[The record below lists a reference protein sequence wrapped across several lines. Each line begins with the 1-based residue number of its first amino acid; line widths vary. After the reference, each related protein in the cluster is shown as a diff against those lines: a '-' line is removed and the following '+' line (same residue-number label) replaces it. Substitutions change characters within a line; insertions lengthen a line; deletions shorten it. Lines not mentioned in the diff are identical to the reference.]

1 MPKLIVRRDGVPDRI
16 VDVEDPV
23 VTIGRSKKST
33 IWLNDKRASRHHC
46 MIVKEGDTYTVVDKG
61 SSNGTY
67 VNRERITSR
76 ELKPGDAIVVGN
88 HVIFFESIPENA
100 AEHEEFARKEG
111 KDETATPMASE
122 GTGKKPEYVLEV
134 VEGPEVGKRFPL
146 TDETLTIGRNKLNRI
161 VIDDPLVS
169 NYHAEVRK
177 EGQGFFI
184 HDLGSTNG
192 TRVNGEKVVK
202 APLLPGME
210 VKIGDTRLVLKN
222 LGAPGPLEAM
232 RPKGEPTVA
241 IEVKKLE
248 KKKKGLLISFAAV
261 VVVAAAVAIAAL
273 NLRPTPTGTPA
284 PSSAVSTAK
293 PLNLL
298 AVNPSFEGAVA
309 GDATPEGWKF
319 EVAPTLNVFVDDT
332 RASDGKKS
340 LAFKNLSAEAAVA
353 PNAVVMKEST
363 PVKGGKSYRLHGM
376 IMTQGAIGFNA
387 FRARVFNSKKPA
399 MYVDYYTSPVSRTH
413 TDFVPSE
420 CSFTVPSWADRLSVA
435 CVTMAE
441 KGSIWFDDVALSPVS
456 PIPAFFVTLTFP
468 LSPYRFV
475 LDRTGNFWALDNSG
489 ALVLVSRGVVLD
501 LEGRKSPIM
510 QPLQGRPSVLGGSRR
525 TGKAEA
531 TLSLFDVASNADI
544 PMKVAAGTAEGKCS
558 LVFRTKFRSEL
569 KLGEGRLTFAL
580 NPEALGSG
588 GVLVATGK
596 GLESAEPPLKKEGV
610 SELILGSGGK
620 ILSVAFP
627 SPAALELKQEDG
639 VLLASVSGGTGSG
652 GEFTFAALLGHESPA
667 LEAYLKAEMNAAREM
682 LKTGNMLEGLKRLER
697 LKERFPDDSYVK
709 READRAAA
717 EVERR
722 LKEFSEKIDEIL
734 SSIRKAAEEE
744 NAALFESGTRE
755 LEELAKKIAIR
766 APGSDADRKAR
777 EAREKAE
784 ALAGDM
790 KRLIRERKAARLL
803 DMAKRAFADGKPL
816 LSLVYLENL
825 MSGYHDTEA
834 ARLSEELRKKVQ
846 EKIEELKAVAD
857 EWYEL
862 EAKLREQMKHGS
874 RKAVRKAVEDFL
886 KKHPGFAPA
895 KKFLDSLD

>member
-46 MIVKEGDTYTVVDKG
+46 MIVKEGDAYTIVDKG

-111 KDETATPMASE
+111 KDETAAPIASE
-122 GTGKKPEYVLEV
+122 GIGKKPEYVLEV
-134 VEGPEVGKRFPL
+134 VEGPEAGKRFPL

-161 VIDDPLVS
+161 VIEDPLVS

-232 RPKGEPTVA
+232 RPRSEPTVA
-241 IEVKKLE
+241 VEVKKLE
-248 KKKKGLLISFAAV
+248 RKKKGLLISFAAV
-261 VVVAAAVAIAAL
+261 IAVAAAVAIAAFH
-273 NLRPTPTGTPA
+273 LRPTPTETPA
-284 PSSAVSTAK
+284 PSGAAPTAK

-298 AVNPSFEGAVA
+298 AANPSFEGAVA

-340 LAFKNLSAEAAVA
+340 LAFKNLSAEAATA

-363 PVKGGKSYRLHGM
+363 PVKGGKSYRLRGM
-376 IMTQGAIGFNA
+376 IMTEGAIGFNA
-387 FRARVFNSKKPA
+387 FRARAFNSRKPA

-441 KGSIWFDDVALSPVS
+441 KGNIWFDDVALSPVS

-475 LDRTGNFWALDNSG
+475 LDRTGNFWTLDDAG
-489 ALVLVSRGVVLD
+489 VPVLVSRGVVLD
-501 LEGRKSPIM
+501 LEGGRSPIM
-510 QPLQGRPSVLGGSRR
+510 QPLQGRPPVLGGSRR

-531 TLSLFDVASNADI
+531 TLSLFDVSSNADI

-558 LVFRTKFRSEL
+558 LVFRAGFRSGL

-580 NPEALGSG
+580 NPDALGGTVSLAAG
-588 GVLVATGK
+588 GGI
-596 GLESAEPPLKKEGV
+596 ESAEPPLKKEGV

-627 SPAALELKQEDG
+627 SPAAVELRREGG
-639 VLLASVSGGTGSG
+639 VLLASVSGGTGSA
-652 GEFTFAALLGHESPA
+652 GEFTLAALLGHESPA

-722 LKEFSEKIDEIL
+722 LKEFSEKIDEL
-734 SSIRKAAEEE
+734 LASIREAAEEE

-777 EAREKAE
+777 EARGKAE

-834 ARLSEELRKKVQ
+834 ARLSKELRKKV
-846 EKIEELKAVAD
+846 EARIEELKAAAD

-862 EAKLREQMKHGS
+862 EAKLREQVKRGS

-886 KKHPGFAPA
+886 RKHPGFAPA